1 MLATMSKFQTVL
13 TPIYDINKK
22 RDNKKITNLFYKG
35 CDFIESLNVPVTFC
49 NITRKILIGGKYFG
63 ILRDQGDS
71 ILIQDLPA
79 SYCRTRF
86 KDYNGLNI
94 LEFNL
99 RYFDSITDED
109 FKKEALKTFP
119 VEVQRAY
126 TKKTKGK
133 LTDYWIEIPPS
144 IGGACFTYGDGIMII
159 GICALLTSLKV
170 VAPPR
175 DMIIFALFKISLI
188 QKSLFIISTFL
199 LAIFCLLKLPIR
211 VIF

>member
-1 MLATMSKFQTVL
+1 MEGRAKLNFDIFKKKIKQTRAPIADNSYSRYGSYRKSPVKSDFTTEEIIDIIKSGDADGLVELSKYYYRTNGVYHNNIEMLATMSKFQTVL

-35 CDFIESLNVPVTFC
+35 CDFIESLNVPITFC
-49 NITRKILIGGKYFG
+49 NITRKVLIGGKYFG

-94 LEFNL
+94 PEFNL

-109 FKKEALKTFP
+109 FKKELPLEYA
-119 VEVQRAY
+119 VELNR
-126 TKKTKGK
+126 
-133 LTDYWIEIPPS
+133 
-144 IGGACFTYGDGIMII
+144 
-159 GICALLTSLKV
+159 
-170 VAPPR
+170 
-175 DMIIFALFKISLI
+175 
-188 QKSLFIISTFL
+188 
-199 LAIFCLLKLPIR
+199 LLKEN
-211 VIF
+211 